1 MNRLRRRSQ
10 IKEDL
15 KNDYDIKNEDDLENE
30 DDINTKDNLK
40 NEDDLKNEDN
50 LIFKT
55 VPGQSLHNVSCACSY
70 YFELSYL
77 LYDFHSR
84 SHILKKERVF

>member
-1 MNRLRRRSQ
+1 MPENN
-10 IKEDL
+10 IKIEDNL
-15 KNDYDIKNEDDLENE
+15 KNEDNLENE

-50 LIFKT
+50 VILKT
-55 VPGQSLHNVSCACSY
+55 VPGESLHNLSCVCSY

-84 SHILKKERVF
+84 SHLLKKERVFYNL